1 MILKL
6 EHLSSQSGRR
16 LHNELLQITRKGCRT
31 IENTNEHFSKEDAQ
45 VIYKDV
51 LNFVIPREDM
61 YACIFFL
68 NKDFISR

>member
-45 VIYKDV
+45 VIDQRRWEAQPSSATTKE
-51 LNFVIPREDM
+51 PTE
-61 YACIFFL
+61 
-68 NKDFISR
+68 